1 MLIHFSGI
9 EHQKAKADEHESRL
23 ESHERRLKYQRTM
36 LKQSRRKICTLEQQ
50 SQQIEEQRLV
60 TEARSA
66 QLEQITD
73 LLPAAPSATSD
84 GNVYILRVWFTL
96 VKLEERCVCT

>member
-1 MLIHFSGI
+1 ME
-9 EHQKAKADEHESRL
+9 EHSSRL

-36 LKQSRRKICTLEQQ
+36 LKQSSRKFSTLEQH

-60 TEARSA
+60 TEAHSA

-84 GNVYILRVWFTL
+84 GNVYILRV
-96 VKLEERCVCT
+96 